1 MAAAQPTKP
10 MVKPLR
16 KMRALHWN
24 RLIVPVGNTDSLW
37 SKVDTRLP
45 EVAQK
50 VPIQEIDAMFADAK
64 ADAAAALLGAAVAGG
79 ALAPRNG
86 GAAQVG
92 GSNNNNGGGSS
103 SSAVGAAGAG
113 GNNGGGGASRE
124 NVRVLSDKR
133 FNAVAIMLSFL
144 PPVDRVIRAVQR
156 LDLSLLDK
164 DQVAA
169 LHKQMPTEE
178 ELKQLAAADCRV
190 EELARPEAFLVT
202 LASAVPAVGSRV
214 DCWSFSL
221 TFPEVAA
228 DLRTPF
234 TFIEKAIA
242 SVRASKTLPQLC
254 ALVLH
259 AGNYING
266 GTNRGQADGFDL
278 AVLGRSATRTRTT
291 RTRNRKKLGQ
301 IFYFVLFL
309 MFSFRIVLVPCSVF
323 AKRLNMVKD
332 ATGTGNL
339 LGFIVNRLLDMEGSD
354 FATRLSADL
363 APCRAASEFPLR
375 PALAASTRFQGV
387 IKNQKQLAALVTAQT
402 DDSTDAFNTVIGSA
416 FGRESE
422 AVGNELK
429 QMGQRV
435 NEQFGLLLQYLNPC
449 MDAQTAARTQS
460 EDLFATL
467 ASLATQV
474 QEVNDARKAAAEA
487 RAAEQRQIDIRE
499 KQKAIRAKLA
509 AEKAAA
515 AAGR

>member
-1 MAAAQPTKP
+1 MTAAQPTKP

-50 VPIQEIDAMFADAK
+50 VPIQAIDAMFADAK

-79 ALAPRNG
+79 ALAPRNNG
-86 GAAQVG
+86 GASQAG
-92 GSNNNNGGGSS
+92 NNNGGSS
-103 SSAVGAAGAG
+103 SSSALAMSGAG
-113 GNNGGGGASRE
+113 GNGGGGASRE

-202 LASAVPAVGSRV
+202 VAGAVPAVGSRV

-234 TFIEKAIA
+234 TFIEKAIV

-278 AVLGRSATRTRTT
+278 AVLGRSETLTHHAHQIATACSNVLLFISCVLILHWLRS
-291 RTRNRKKLGQ
+291 
-301 IFYFVLFL
+301 FCFAMFVFH
-309 MFSFRIVLVPCSVF
+309 
-323 AKRLNMVKD
+323 RLNMVKD

-429 QMGQRV
+429 QLGQRV